1 MKFKFL
7 FLFLFFISCSSKNN
21 ELLVDINSFKNQGKQ
36 IFFKDS
42 IEDSKEIFKI
52 SSINLDNKINNNSI
66 NSKNYSFNEFKLNKY
81 SSFGHNKYNNYQK
94 KILVLK
100 NYLYFV
106 DDNGLLNILSLLG
119 DRKSVV

>member
-7 FLFLFFISCSSKNN
+7 FLFLFFISCSSKN

-52 SSINLDNKINNNSI
+52 SSINLDNKINNDRI
-66 NSKNYSFNEFKLNKY
+66 NSKDYSFNEYKLNKL
-81 SSFGHNKYNNYQK
+81 
-94 KILVLK
+94 I
-100 NYLYFV
+100 
-106 DDNGLLNILSLLG
+106 
-119 DRKSVV
+119 

>member
-42 IEDSKEIFKI
+42 IEDSKEIFIRNRI
-52 SSINLDNKINNNSI
+52 SLFFHELYKHAKYINTEGTI
-66 NSKNYSFNEFKLNKY
+66 
-81 SSFGHNKYNNYQK
+81 
-94 KILVLK
+94 
-100 NYLYFV
+100 
-106 DDNGLLNILSLLG
+106 
-119 DRKSVV
+119 